1 MGNVASDQLFILIQ
15 SMSKSEKRYFKLQP
29 HQEEGNHRVLFDAI
43 EKQTQYNEPKLI
55 EALEGTGIEN
65 TLSLSKNRLYHVLL
79 KSLASF
85 HAKSDPNAELYRLI
99 QSIDI
104 LLKRDLAD
112 QAHKLLHSA
121 YKLAEK
127 NEIIHLLPELFRL
140 EEKCIDLLAVMQ
152 NERQTLLFNLEIKRE
167 NICNCYRKS
176 MPWVCIKRK

>member
-99 QSIDI
+99 QQIKLTNSCIPPTNW
-104 LLKRDLAD
+104 LK
-112 QAHKLLHSA
+112 KMKSFI
-121 YKLAEK
+121 Y
-127 NEIIHLLPELFRL
+127 F
-140 EEKCIDLLAVMQ
+140 Q
-152 NERQTLLFNLEIKRE
+152 NFF
-167 NICNCYRKS
+167 
-176 MPWVCIKRK
+176 V